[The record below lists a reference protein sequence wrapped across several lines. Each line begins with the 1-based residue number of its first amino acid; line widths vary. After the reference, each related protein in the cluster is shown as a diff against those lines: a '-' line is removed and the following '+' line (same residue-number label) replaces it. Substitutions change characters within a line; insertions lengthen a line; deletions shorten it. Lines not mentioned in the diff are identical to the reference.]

1 MRACCGGG
9 SSAQVLTYYLLL
21 SKYSKKGFRQK
32 NADKKGCCVR
42 ACGAR
47 PRAGLLRAPACGRRR
62 CRLPPSPRRVP
73 SVAGRS
79 GAGGAAVRR
88 GSARDAQAA
97 RFWDPD
103 ARGAWT
109 CAVRGPETVE
119 KSNRGAPPP
128 PIHTAP
134 RFCVLP
140 VLLPFL
146 AGTAQSRAVENGS
159 CRVQARNWQ
168 KRSPNFALFRI
179 LVQNGVL
186 ASRKR
191 RFGTAASR
199 LAE

>member
-1 MRACCGGG
+1 M
-9 SSAQVLTYYLLL
+9 
-21 SKYSKKGFRQK
+21 
-32 NADKKGCCVR
+32 R

-79 GAGGAAVRR
+79 GAIVAAVRR
-88 GSARDAQAA
+88 GAAHDAQAV
-97 RFWDPD
+97 RYVDPD

-109 CAVRGPETVE
+109 CDAVGPETVE

-140 VLLPFL
+140 KPLPFL
-146 AGTAQSRAVENGS
+146 AAAAQSRAVENGS

-168 KRSPNFALFRI
+168 KKSPKSALFRI
-179 LVQNGVL
+179 LVHP
-186 ASRKR
+186 R
-191 RFGTAASR
+191 R
-199 LAE
+199 LALRNGACGTPASGLAEK